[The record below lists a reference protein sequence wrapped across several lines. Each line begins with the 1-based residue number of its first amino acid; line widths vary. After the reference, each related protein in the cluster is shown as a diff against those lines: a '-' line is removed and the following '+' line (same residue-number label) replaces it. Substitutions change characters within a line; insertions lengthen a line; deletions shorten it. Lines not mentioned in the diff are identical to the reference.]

1 MPLALVLLIW
11 SCLLTPFV
19 VAVLS
24 ERGGPCWASNHRER
38 GELATKCYQVSFLIV
53 GSVLTL
59 YGVAA
64 VMQ

>member
-11 SCLLTPFV
+11 SCLLTPFA

-24 ERGGPCWASNHRER
+24 ERGGPYWSPDSQGRN
-38 GELATKCYQVSFLIV
+38 GLAPRCYAVSFLIV